1 MSDATLTARRPRA
14 VGGPRTR
21 AAGIVL
27 VTAAVATLPLVAG
40 DPYVVYLATLVGIY
54 ALVAMGL
61 NLLFGYAGQVSLGHG
76 ALVAV
81 GAYVAAVL
89 TTTYGWSFWAALPAA
104 MVAAGLVGSV
114 MALPALRLTAWYLAL
129 ITLAF
134 GMVVNG
140 LLVEMREITGG
151 FSGILGVPR
160 PEVGGLPLD
169 DPGFFW
175 LVLAF
180 VVVTYVVLRNLVRSR
195 IGRALISVRDAE
207 EAARSSGA
215 DIVRLKVFA
224 FFLSAVLA
232 GAAGALLAG
241 FKGMVTPD
249 DFTIDFSVFFLLVVI
264 VGGAGRLGGPVVG
277 VLAFFVLPELLGA
290 LAEWRLL
297 VYGAVLLVVAVYAPH
312 GIAGAWSRW
321 WRSRRPPAPPPGEP
335 PPEPTGAA
343 PREALSLSARGLA
356 KGFGGVRALR
366 SADLEVPAGTIHA
379 VVGPNGSGK
388 TTLLNTITG
397 YVRADGGTV
406 QLGGRGT
413 GRRSP
418 HRMAR
423 AGVGRTFQTPRLLP
437 ELSALDNV
445 LLGAYARERS
455 PAVVVATG
463 LPWARREAAALAAEA
478 MAYLR
483 FVGLGD
489 VAGQQAGAL
498 PHGKQRLLE
507 IGRALMARPS
517 LLLLDE
523 PAAGL
528 SMTELDAL
536 GRLLR
541 EIRAEGVT
549 VVLIE
554 HHIELV
560 AEVSDAVTVLHEGA
574 TLLSAPPAAAL
585 SDDRVLDVYLG
596 R

>member
-1 MSDATLTARRPRA
+1 MSDATLAARRPWVA
-14 VGGPRTR
+14 GGPRAR
-21 AAGIVL
+21 AAGIAL
-27 VTAAVATLPLVAG
+27 AAGAAAALPLVAG
-40 DPYVVYLATLVGIY
+40 DPFVVYLATLVGIY
-54 ALVAMGL
+54 VLVAMGL

-89 TTTYGWSFWAALPAA
+89 TTAHEWSFWAALPVA
-104 MVAAGLVGSV
+104 MLGAGLVGSL
-114 MALPALRLTAWYLAL
+114 MALPALRLSAWYLAL

-140 LLVEMREITGG
+140 LLVEMRAITGG
-151 FSGILGVPR
+151 FSGIFGVPR
-160 PEVGGLPLD
+160 PEAGGLPLD
-169 DPGFFW
+169 DAGFFW

-180 VVVTYVVLRNLVRSR
+180 VVVTYLVLRNLVRSR
-195 IGRALISVRDAE
+195 VGRALISVRDAE
-207 EAARSSGA
+207 EAARSAGA
-215 DIVRLKVFA
+215 NTVRLKVFA

-241 FKGMVTPD
+241 LKGMVTPD

-297 VYGAVLLVVAVYAPH
+297 VYGAALLVVAVYAPH

-321 WRSRRPPAPPPGEP
+321 WRSRRPPAPVAGCLPDPPRP
-335 PPEPTGAA
+335 P
-343 PREALSLSARGLA
+343 RRDALSLSAHGLV

-366 SADLEVPAGTIHA
+366 SADLAVPAGTIHA

-397 YVRADGGTV
+397 YVRADDGTV
-406 QLGGRGT
+406 RIGGRAMA
-413 GRRSP
+413 RRSP
-418 HRMAR
+418 DRMAR

-455 PAVVVATG
+455 AAVVIAAG
-463 LPWARREAAALAAEA
+463 LPPARREAAALTAEA

-541 EIRAEGVT
+541 EIRADGVT

-560 AEVSDAVTVLHEGA
+560 AEVADAVTVLHEGA
-574 TLLSAPPAAAL
+574 TLLSAPPATAL
-585 SDDRVLDVYLG
+585 TDDRVLDVYLG